1 MKKLLSFLM
10 IGSCA
15 IFMAQNANAQ
25 CTPDPM
31 YADSAAGIYPDSAG
45 FREWD
50 WRGHA
55 GEVYSRVLT
64 VKIPQDTTVDFPGVG
79 VVTLTVNYFRVDS
92 ATGQPAGFTYACD
105 VDSCK
110 LPGNSTHCLILNGNP
125 VVGDVGSYPL
135 TVYVTANVT
144 HALLGTF
151 DAPQSMITSYILDVD
166 NSAGVEILDA
176 SKFAVGQNIPN
187 PANGSTTI
195 NFTTPISTTVDF
207 KVYNMLGMVVK
218 TQKID
223 AVSGMNKINFNTNE
237 FAQGVYVYA
246 ITNGN
251 TTITKRMVVSG
262 K

>member
-1 MKKLLSFLM
+1 MMKKLLSLLI

-15 IFMAQNANAQ
+15 VVANAQ
-25 CTPDPM
+25 TGGTACTPDQQ
-31 YADSAAGIYPDSAG
+31 YAGNPGIYPD
-45 FREWD
+45 
-50 WRGHA
+50 
-55 GEVYSRVLT
+55 T
-64 VKIPQDTTVDFPGVG
+64 VQNLPPAVVGAAYDAVITAVVPSDTTVDFPGVG
-79 VVTLTVNYFRVDS
+79 IVTLTINYMKIDS
-92 ATGQPAGFTYACD
+92 AVGHPASLDYACNPAD
-105 VDSCK
+105 CSF
-110 LPGNSTHCLILNGNP
+110 PGNSINCISIYGTP
-125 VVGDVGSYPL
+125 QAGDVGTYPL

-151 DAPQSMITSYILDVD
+151 DAPQSTVTGYQVVVGDV
-166 NSAGVEILDA
+166 GVEVLDA
-176 SKFAVGQNIPN
+176 NKFQVAQNIPN

-195 NFTTPISTTVDF
+195 NFTSPSPSTVDF

-218 TQKID
+218 NNKID

-237 FAQGVYVYA
+237 LAQGVYVYA